1 MNLISKMAM
10 RAMNMIQL
18 AISCFIKKETPLLDQ
33 ELKTFVIAQIEDM
46 KAKDIT
52 IIDVADTS
60 DVTDTMIICTGNSKR
75 HVRSIAE
82 QTALEAK
89 RIDNTP
95 MGVEGLEGSEW
106 VLVDLGNIVLHV
118 MQEETRQFYDLE
130 KLWGHSA

>member
-1 MNLISKMAM
+1 M
-10 RAMNMIQL
+10 
-18 AISCFIKKETPLLDQ
+18 LDQ
-33 ELKTFVIAQIEDM
+33 ELKAFVVTQIEDM

-52 IIDVADTS
+52 IIDVSDSS

-89 RIDNTP
+89 RAGDAPI
-95 MGVEGLEGSEW
+95 GVEGLEGSEW
-106 VLVDLGNIVLHV
+106 VLVDLGNVVLHV
-118 MQEETRQFYDLE
+118 MQDETRQFYDLE